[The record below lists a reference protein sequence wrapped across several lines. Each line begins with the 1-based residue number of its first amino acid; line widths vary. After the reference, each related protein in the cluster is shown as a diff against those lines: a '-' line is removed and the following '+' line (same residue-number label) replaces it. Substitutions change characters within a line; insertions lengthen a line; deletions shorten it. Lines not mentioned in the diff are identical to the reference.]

1 MGIPPSTF
9 YRTGFPL
16 LYLLTC
22 YRTGTPSLGAPL
34 CPSDCELGP
43 TSNGCPY
50 PRASQKAP
58 GLPVREWPSG
68 IFPGIQTPQL
78 RFFCPKNS
86 NKKSFKTW
94 KWGCF
99 IIVSVVHQCFRVSD
113 FIFQIYDYQNKK
125 LDKVYRTILRMAI
138 VNKFELA
145 C

>member
-1 MGIPPSTF
+1 MQLLGIPPSTF

-34 CPSDCELGP
+34 CPSDCESGP

-58 GLPVREWPSG
+58 GLPVRELPSG
-68 IFPGIQTPQL
+68 IFPEIQTPRL

-86 NKKSFKTW
+86 NKKSFKAR
-94 KWGCF
+94 K
-99 IIVSVVHQCFRVSD
+99 
-113 FIFQIYDYQNKK
+113 
-125 LDKVYRTILRMAI
+125 
-138 VNKFELA
+138 
-145 C
+145 

>member
-1 MGIPPSTF
+1 MQLLGIPPSTF

-58 GLPVREWPSG
+58 GLLVRE
-68 IFPGIQTPQL
+68 
-78 RFFCPKNS
+78 
-86 NKKSFKTW
+86 
-94 KWGCF
+94 
-99 IIVSVVHQCFRVSD
+99 
-113 FIFQIYDYQNKK
+113 
-125 LDKVYRTILRMAI
+125 
-138 VNKFELA
+138 
-145 C
+145 